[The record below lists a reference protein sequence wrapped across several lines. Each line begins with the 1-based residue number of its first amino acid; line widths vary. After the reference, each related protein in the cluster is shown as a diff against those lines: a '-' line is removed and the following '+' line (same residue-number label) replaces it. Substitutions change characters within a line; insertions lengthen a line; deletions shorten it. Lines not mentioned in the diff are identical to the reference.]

1 MLETQ
6 PKGTLLPSPL
16 APRSLTRQPAQAP
29 VAQPC
34 VLLDFLQL
42 LHVQAQLE
50 VGGYN
55 RSQGQGPTGQSP
67 NPEGSP
73 TPTHLVGGLVTGVL
87 QCQVHHGVLQRPAH
101 VEFQRQVV
109 DPLSGE
115 TDGDG

>member
-55 RSQGQGPTGQSP
+55 RSQAKGQQV
-67 NPEGSP
+67 NPP
-73 TPTHLVGGLVTGVL
+73 ILKA
-87 QCQVHHGVLQRPAH
+87 RP
-101 VEFQRQVV
+101 
-109 DPLSGE
+109 PLH
-115 TDGDG
+115 TW